1 MTSMHEDET
10 HKLRFLIN
18 GKTNKN
24 YNQRKN
30 NGQIEANRFE
40 NLGTKW
46 YTTSYKTDSLNNVII
61 V

>member
-40 NLGTKW
+40 NLGTK
-46 YTTSYKTDSLNNVII
+46 
-61 V
+61 